1 MRFLGIVGLCLVL
14 SACFSTGNS
23 ATQMTGPMPS
33 DTVTTLASV
42 NVPSSRLNPFAPTDK
57 FLQCVPYAREV
68 SGIEIYGDAWT
79 WWAQAGKQNF
89 QRGNRPQVGSVLAL
103 RKTSRLK
110 LGHVAVVSAILDSRK
125 ILVNHAHWGSGS
137 RTRGKVHYRQPV
149 VDVSAKNDWSEVRM
163 MNTQGTFGS
172 VYPAHGFIYQ
182 PQETAQAN

>member
-1 MRFLGIVGLCLVL
+1 MRLVGIVGLCLLL
-14 SACFSTGNS
+14 SACFSTGNT
-23 ATQMTGPMPS
+23 ATRPSGPMPS
-33 DTVTTLASV
+33 DTVQTLSV
-42 NVPSSRLNPFAPTDK
+42 SVPVSPLNSFAPTNK

-79 WWAQAGKQNF
+79 WWGQAGKQHF
-89 QRGNRPQVGSVLAL
+89 KRGNQPQVGSVLAL

-125 ILVNHAHWGSGS
+125 ILVNHANWGSDS

-149 VDVSAKNDWSEVRM
+149 VDVSPNNDWSEVRM

-182 PQETAQAN
+182 PQETAEAN